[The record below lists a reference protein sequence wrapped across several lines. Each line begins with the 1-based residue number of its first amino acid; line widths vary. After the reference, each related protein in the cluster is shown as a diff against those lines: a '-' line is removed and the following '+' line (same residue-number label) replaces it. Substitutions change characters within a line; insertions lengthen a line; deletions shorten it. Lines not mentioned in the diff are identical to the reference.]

1 MISSRNNIYIIIGAS
16 RGLGA
21 SLVGKCLE
29 NGLEVI
35 GIGRTSEDKIENME
49 VWQKTKRF
57 RYVRTDIGEPLSVEK
72 MKSIIG
78 MCEGRPVCIIFNAAI
93 IDSDVGS
100 DGAIMFDIFKN
111 VNHVGVN
118 GFGHVLEAFSDY
130 LVSHGGMFI
139 GISSISAWMPPVG
152 GNKIAYPASKAYLD
166 MALRSLRLLWDK
178 KVHVMTVHLGS
189 IGGSGSFF
197 IPGYNAVAQ
206 RLIKAFICGRPPES
220 ICISAPY
227 CIAYGIMK
235 NMPDRIISGAIAITR
250 SLANRILKRNKSR

>member
-1 MISSRNNIYIIIGAS
+1 MTSSRNNIYIIIGAS

-21 SLVGKCLE
+21 SLVDKCLE
-29 NGLEVI
+29 NGLDVI
-35 GIGRTSEDKIENME
+35 GIARTGEDKIENME
-49 VWQKTKRF
+49 AWKRTGRF
-57 RYVRTDIGEPLSVEK
+57 RYVRTDIGEPSSVEK

-93 IDSDVGS
+93 IDSDVRA
-100 DGAIMFDIFKN
+100 DRAIMFDVFKN
-111 VNHVGVN
+111 VNHAGVN
-118 GFGHVLEAFSDY
+118 GFGHVLETFSDY
-130 LVSHGGMFI
+130 LVSHGCMFI
-139 GISSISAWMPPVG
+139 GISSISALVPPVG

-178 KVHVMTVHLGS
+178 KVHVMTVRLGS

-197 IPGYNAVAQ
+197 IPGYDNVAQ
-206 RLIKAFICGRPPES
+206 RLVKASICGRPPES

-235 NMPDRIISGAIAITR
+235 NMPDRIISRVIAITR
-250 SLANRILKRNKSR
+250 NLANRILKRNKLL